1 MFKIF
6 FYRSKVFLVSFLLK
20 VIYKLN
26 KKTVTGRAGYKSL
39 LKKNKSIIISVWH
52 GQLLSIF
59 YDLRKENVYAVAGTH
74 SDAELISQVAQS
86 WGWKMIRGSS
96 KENGQI
102 AYKEM
107 LRVLNEPGSILFIT
121 PDGPTGPR
129 RIPKPGIVRAAKAT
143 SSYIIPTSVFS
154 TKKWEF
160 INWDTFI
167 LEKPFGKIFIKYGD
181 YISPSELD
189 NSEEA
194 LEKLKGAM
202 DIAESLNL
210 HDTSI

>member
-74 SDAELISQVAQS
+74 SDAELISQVTQS

-96 KENGQI
+96 
-102 AYKEM
+102 Y
-107 LRVLNEPGSILFIT
+107 
-121 PDGPTGPR
+121 
-129 RIPKPGIVRAAKAT
+129 
-143 SSYIIPTSVFS
+143 
-154 TKKWEF
+154 
-160 INWDTFI
+160 
-167 LEKPFGKIFIKYGD
+167 
-181 YISPSELD
+181 
-189 NSEEA
+189 
-194 LEKLKGAM
+194 
-202 DIAESLNL
+202 DI
-210 HDTSI
+210 